1 MKAFTGDGRLCQ
13 NWKCNL
19 LWKTKK
25 VFSAKEEHILIIPFR
40 ICTVES
46 RAEFGLKSV
55 KLHNEDSILP
65 MEEDGHNE
73 EGIRKLRNVYLQLR
87 KDLWFLSKSARP
99 STSVSN
105 VLGNSFLKSKK
116 AFYKQ
121 SYIANKILDLLISL
135 SCREVFTL
143 KYHAQ
148 TIFQARKGVK

>member
-1 MKAFTGDGRLCQ
+1 MKIRFYQWRRTDI
-13 NWKCNL
+13 
-19 LWKTKK
+19 TKK
-25 VFSAKEEHILIIPFR
+25 A
-40 ICTVES
+40 
-46 RAEFGLKSV
+46 
-55 KLHNEDSILP
+55 D
-65 MEEDGHNE
+65 
-73 EGIRKLRNVYLQLR
+73 IRKLRNVYLQLR

-135 SCREVFTL
+135 SCREVLTL

-148 TIFQARKGVK
+148 TIFRARKMGKINLIFGQIVRNFVRNFVRRTNFWYPLGKVLFVSLLTYFE